1 MNYKQ
6 LFNRISL
13 IISKPQE
20 AWRLIQ
26 TEDKQKMMTS
36 FVYPLLALSGIAVF
50 LGQLLGSDAE
60 NAAGIFAGALTQA
73 CIVLVSLFG
82 GLYLASFVAEQL
94 FSRFLDVQIDRNTS
108 LKIIGYGFTLT
119 FLQTICIGLL
129 PDFRFIVY
137 ILQFYAL
144 YILWEAI
151 PIFLKVK
158 EEDRLKATVFLFSGV
173 FLCPFVIEFIFGKL
187 ILLG

>member
-20 AWRLIQ
+20 AWKQIQ
-26 TEDKQKMMTS
+26 TEDKQKVMTS
-36 FVYPLLALSGIAVF
+36 FVYPLLAISSLAVF
-50 LGQLLGSDAE
+50 IGQLLSSDAE
-60 NAAGIFAGALTQA
+60 NAAGVFAEALSQA

-82 GLYLASFVAEQL
+82 GLYLACFVAEQL
-94 FSRFLDVQIDRNTS
+94 FARFLGMQIDRNTS
-108 LKIIGYGFTLT
+108 LKIISYGFTLT
-119 FLQTICIGLL
+119 FLQTICVGLL

-144 YILWEAI
+144 YILWEAV

-158 EEDRLKATVFLFSGV
+158 EEDRLKATAFLFSGV
-173 FLCPFVIEFIFGKL
+173 FFCPFVIEFIFGKL
-187 ILLG
+187 ISIG